1 MRNSEVSDLEVSI
14 KKLERKNRMLKKG
27 ASKLKKDNFVLID
40 ENERLQQKVKE
51 IVEESEMRL
60 NKIRSKLIELGEEEL
75 IVLFED

>member
-14 KKLERKNRMLKKG
+14 KKLERKNRMLKKE